1 MQSFALTNNRSYF
14 YSFPVMRAPSRW
26 HGSSLAFSLLEL
38 LAVVVVGG
46 MLVGLAIPAL
56 QGAFVRGKQSLCASN
71 LRQIGQGI
79 TLYAQEQNGAL
90 PSTTCLGSESWI
102 VTLQP
107 YLGESFDRVRICP
120 VDPKGKERLGYR
132 GTSYLINDQV
142 DVAYN
147 SKGVAVPGSLSSLL
161 RVDQG
166 SKRILLF
173 IAADTKSTGPTEDHV
188 HSLSLG
194 KWASLLSEIKP
205 DAYGGGGKNRTRG
218 SANYLFAD
226 THVQSISSL
235 EIKKIVDGKTNIATQ
250 PL

>member
-1 MQSFALTNNRSYF
+1 MQNIALTNNRSYF
-14 YSFPVMRAPSRW
+14 YSFPMMRAPSRW
-26 HGSSLAFSLLEL
+26 QGSTQAFSLVEL
-38 LAVVVVGG
+38 LAVMVVGG
-46 MLVGLAIPAL
+46 MLTGLAVPAV

-102 VTLQP
+102 VSLQP
-107 YLGESFDRVRICP
+107 YLGANFDRVRICP
-120 VDPKGKERLGYR
+120 VDPKGKERLRYK

-161 RVDQG
+161 RMDQG

-173 IAADTKSTGPTEDHV
+173 IAADNKSTGPTEDHV

-205 DAYGGGGKNRTRG
+205 DAYAGGGKDRTRG

-226 THVQSISSL
+226 THVRSISSI

>member
-1 MQSFALTNNRSYF
+1 MKSIPIRGNS
-14 YSFPVMRAPSRW
+14 
-26 HGSSLAFSLLEL
+26 GGFSLVEL
-38 LAVVVVGG
+38 LVGVVIGG
-46 MLVGLAIPAL
+46 LLVGLAIPAV
-56 QGAFVRGKQSLCASN
+56 QVASVRGKQSACTSN

-79 TLYAQEQNGAL
+79 TLYAQEQNGSL
-90 PSTTCLGSESWI
+90 PATTCLGGESWI
-102 VTLQP
+102 VTLEP
-107 YLGESFDRVRICP
+107 YLGEAFDQVRICP
-120 VDPKGKERLGYR
+120 VDPKGKERLRYK

-161 RVDQG
+161 RMEQG

-173 IAADTKSTGPTEDHV
+173 IASDTKSTGPTEDHV

-194 KWASLLSEIKP
+194 KWSSLLSEIKP
-205 DAYGGGGKNRTRG
+205 NAYLGNAKDRTKG

-226 THVQSISSL
+226 AHVQSISAL

>member
-1 MQSFALTNNRSYF
+1 MKSIQIR
-14 YSFPVMRAPSRW
+14 
-26 HGSSLAFSLLEL
+26 GSSGGFSLVEL
-38 LAVVVVGG
+38 LVGVVIGG
-46 MLVGLAIPAL
+46 LLVGLAVPAV
-56 QGAFVRGKQSLCASN
+56 QGALVRGRQSVCSSN

-90 PSTTCLGSESWI
+90 PSTTCLGGESWI
-102 VTLQP
+102 VSLQP
-107 YLGESFDRVRICP
+107 YLGENFDRVRICP
-120 VDPKGKERLGYR
+120 VDPKRNERLKYK

-161 RVDQG
+161 RMDQG

-188 HSLSLG
+188 HSGSLG
-194 KWASLLSEIKP
+194 KWSSLLSEIKP
-205 DAYGGGGKNRTRG
+205 DAYLGNPKDRTKG

-226 THVQSISSL
+226 AHVQSISAL

>member
-1 MQSFALTNNRSYF
+1 MNLSTSIRRS
-14 YSFPVMRAPSRW
+14 S
-26 HGSSLAFSLLEL
+26 GAFSLVEL
-38 LAVVVVGG
+38 LVGVVIGG
-46 MLVGLAIPAL
+46 MVMGLAVPAV
-56 QGAFVRGKQSLCASN
+56 QGALVRGRQSVCSSN

-90 PSTTCLGSESWI
+90 PATTCLGGESWI
-102 VTLQP
+102 VSLQP
-107 YLGESFDRVRICP
+107 YLGENFDRVRICP
-120 VDPKGKERLGYR
+120 VDPKRNERLKYK

-161 RVDQG
+161 RMDQG

-173 IAADTKSTGPTEDHV
+173 IAADSKSTGPGEDHI
-188 HSLSLG
+188 HSTSLG
-194 KWASLLSEIKP
+194 KWTSLLSEIKP
-205 DAYGGGGKNRTRG
+205 DAYAGGGRDRTRG

-235 EIKKIVDGKTNIATQ
+235 EIKKIVHGKTNIATQ

>member
-1 MQSFALTNNRSYF
+1 MKSIRI
-14 YSFPVMRAPSRW
+14 R
-26 HGSSLAFSLLEL
+26 GSSGGFSLVEL
-38 LAVVVVGG
+38 LVGVVICGL
-46 MLVGLAIPAL
+46 LVGLAVPAV
-56 QGAFVRGKQSLCASN
+56 QGALVRGRQSVCSSN

-90 PSTTCLGSESWI
+90 PSTTCLGGESWI
-102 VTLQP
+102 VSLQP
-107 YLGESFDRVRICP
+107 YLGENFDRVRICP
-120 VDPKGKERLGYR
+120 VDPKRNERLKYK

-161 RVDQG
+161 RMDQG

-188 HSLSLG
+188 HSFSLG
-194 KWASLLSEIKP
+194 RWTSLLSEIKP
-205 DAYGGGGKNRTRG
+205 DAYAGSGRDRTRG

-226 THVQSISSL
+226 THVQSISAS
-235 EIKKIVDGKTNIATQ
+235 EIKRIVDGKKNIATQ

>member
-1 MQSFALTNNRSYF
+1 MKSIQIR
-14 YSFPVMRAPSRW
+14 
-26 HGSSLAFSLLEL
+26 GSSGGFSLVEL
-38 LAVVVVGG
+38 LVGVVIGG
-46 MLVGLAIPAL
+46 LLVGLAVPAV
-56 QGAFVRGKQSLCASN
+56 QGALVRGRQSVCSSN

-90 PSTTCLGSESWI
+90 PSTTCLGGESWI
-102 VTLQP
+102 VSLQP
-107 YLGESFDRVRICP
+107 YLGENFDRVRICP
-120 VDPKGKERLGYR
+120 VDPKRNERLKYK

-161 RVDQG
+161 RMDQG

-188 HSLSLG
+188 HSFSLG
-194 KWASLLSEIKP
+194 KWTSLLSEIKP
-205 DAYGGGGKNRTRG
+205 DAYAGSGRDRTRG

-226 THVQSISSL
+226 THVQSISAS
-235 EIKKIVDGKTNIATQ
+235 EIKRIVDGKTNIATQ

>member
-1 MQSFALTNNRSYF
+1 MRIIALTNNCLCIYSY
-14 YSFPVMRAPSRW
+14 STMIP
-26 HGSSLAFSLLEL
+26 SSLMRGSRRAFSLIEL
-38 LAVVVVGG
+38 LVGITI
-46 MLVGLAIPAL
+46 VAL
-56 QGAFVRGKQSLCASN
+56 LGALGVPSIHGALVRGKQSVCASN

-79 TLYAQEQNGAL
+79 ILYAQEQNGSL
-90 PSTTCLGSESWI
+90 PATTCLGEESWI

-107 YLGESFDRVRICP
+107 YLGEAFDRVRICP
-120 VDPKGKERLGYR
+120 VDPKGKERLQYK

-161 RVDQG
+161 RMEQG

-173 IAADTKSTGPTEDHV
+173 IASDNKSTGPTEDHV

-194 KWASLLSEIKP
+194 KWSSLLSEIKP
-205 DAYGGGGKNRTRG
+205 DAYGGGGKDRTRG

-226 THVQSISSL
+226 THVQSISSM

>member
-1 MQSFALTNNRSYF
+1 MKSIQIR
-14 YSFPVMRAPSRW
+14 
-26 HGSSLAFSLLEL
+26 GSSGGFSLVEL
-38 LAVVVVGG
+38 LVGVVIGG
-46 MLVGLAIPAL
+46 LLVGLAVPAV
-56 QGAFVRGKQSLCASN
+56 QGALVRGRQSVCSSN

-90 PSTTCLGSESWI
+90 PSTTCLGGESWI
-102 VTLQP
+102 VSLQP
-107 YLGESFDRVRICP
+107 YLGENFDRVRICP
-120 VDPKGKERLGYR
+120 VDPKRNERLKYK

-161 RVDQG
+161 RMDQG

-173 IAADTKSTGPTEDHV
+173 IAADTKSTGPTEDHI
-188 HSLSLG
+188 HSISLG
-194 KWASLLSEIKP
+194 RWTSLLSEIKP
-205 DAYGGGGKNRTRG
+205 DAYAGGGRDRTRG

>member
-1 MQSFALTNNRSYF
+1 MKSIQIR
-14 YSFPVMRAPSRW
+14 
-26 HGSSLAFSLLEL
+26 GSSGGFSLVEL
-38 LAVVVVGG
+38 LVGVVIGG
-46 MLVGLAIPAL
+46 LLVGLAVPAV
-56 QGAFVRGKQSLCASN
+56 QGALVRGRQSVCSSN

-90 PSTTCLGSESWI
+90 PSTTCLGGESWI
-102 VTLQP
+102 VSLQP
-107 YLGESFDRVRICP
+107 YLGENFDRVRICP
-120 VDPKGKERLGYR
+120 VDPKRNERLKYK

-161 RVDQG
+161 RMDQG

-188 HSLSLG
+188 HSFSLG
-194 KWASLLSEIKP
+194 RWTSLLSEIKP
-205 DAYGGGGKNRTRG
+205 DAYAGGGRDRTRG

>member
-1 MQSFALTNNRSYF
+1 MKSIRI
-14 YSFPVMRAPSRW
+14 R
-26 HGSSLAFSLLEL
+26 GSSGGFSLVEL
-38 LAVVVVGG
+38 LVGVAIG
-46 MLVGLAIPAL
+46 GLLVGLAVPAV
-56 QGAFVRGKQSLCASN
+56 QGALVRGRQSVCSSN

-90 PSTTCLGSESWI
+90 PSTTCLGGESWI
-102 VTLQP
+102 VSLQP
-107 YLGESFDRVRICP
+107 YLGENFDRVRICP
-120 VDPKGKERLGYR
+120 VDPKRNERLKYK

-161 RVDQG
+161 RMDQG

-188 HSLSLG
+188 HSGSLG
-194 KWASLLSEIKP
+194 KWSSLLSEIKP
-205 DAYGGGGKNRTRG
+205 DAYLGNPKDRTKG

-226 THVQSISSL
+226 AHVQSISAL

>member
-1 MQSFALTNNRSYF
+1 MNLSTSIRRS
-14 YSFPVMRAPSRW
+14 S
-26 HGSSLAFSLLEL
+26 GAFSLVEL
-38 LAVVVVGG
+38 LVGVVIGG
-46 MLVGLAIPAL
+46 MVMGLAVPAVH
-56 QGAFVRGKQSLCASN
+56 GALVRGRQSVCSSN

-90 PSTTCLGSESWI
+90 PATTCLGGESWI
-102 VTLQP
+102 VSLQP
-107 YLGESFDRVRICP
+107 YLGENFDRVRICP
-120 VDPKGKERLGYR
+120 VDPKRNERLKYK

-161 RVDQG
+161 RMDQG

-173 IAADTKSTGPTEDHV
+173 IAADSKSTGPGEDHI
-188 HSLSLG
+188 HSTSLG
-194 KWASLLSEIKP
+194 KWTSLLSEIKP
-205 DAYGGGGKNRTRG
+205 DAYAGGGRDRTRG

-226 THVQSISSL
+226 THVQSISSI

>member
-1 MQSFALTNNRSYF
+1 MVS
-14 YSFPVMRAPSRW
+14 APSRW
-26 HGSSLAFSLLEL
+26 EGSARAFSLLEF
-38 LAVVVVGG
+38 LAAMVVGG
-46 MLVGLAIPAL
+46 MVMGLAVPAV

-90 PSTTCLGSESWI
+90 PSSTCLGGESWI
-102 VTLQP
+102 VSLQP
-107 YLGESFDRVRICP
+107 YLGENFDRVRICP
-120 VDPKGKERLGYR
+120 VDPKGKERLGYK

-147 SKGVAVPGSLSSLL
+147 SKGVAVPGTLSSLL
-161 RVDQG
+161 RMDQG

-173 IAADTKSTGPTEDHV
+173 IAADNKSTGPTEDHV

-194 KWASLLSEIKP
+194 RWASLLSEIKP
-205 DAYGGGGKNRTRG
+205 DAYGGGGKNRTKG

-226 THVQSISSL
+226 THVRSISAL

>member
-1 MQSFALTNNRSYF
+1 MKSIRI
-14 YSFPVMRAPSRW
+14 R
-26 HGSSLAFSLLEL
+26 GSSGGFSLVEL
-38 LAVVVVGG
+38 LVGVVICGL
-46 MLVGLAIPAL
+46 LVGLAVPAV
-56 QGAFVRGKQSLCASN
+56 QGALVRGRQSVCSSN

-90 PSTTCLGSESWI
+90 PSTTCLGGESWI
-102 VTLQP
+102 VSLQP
-107 YLGESFDRVRICP
+107 YLGENFDRVRICP
-120 VDPKGKERLGYR
+120 VDPKRNERLKYK

-161 RVDQG
+161 RMDQG

-188 HSLSLG
+188 HSFSLG
-194 KWASLLSEIKP
+194 RWTSLLSEIKP
-205 DAYGGGGKNRTRG
+205 DAYAGSGRDRTRG

-226 THVQSISSL
+226 THVQSISAS
-235 EIKKIVDGKTNIATQ
+235 EIKRIVDGKTNIATQ

>member
-1 MQSFALTNNRSYF
+1 M
-14 YSFPVMRAPSRW
+14 
-26 HGSSLAFSLLEL
+26 
-38 LAVVVVGG
+38 VVGG
-46 MLVGLAIPAL
+46 MVMGLAVPAV
-56 QGAFVRGKQSLCASN
+56 QGAFIRGKQSLCASN

-102 VTLQP
+102 VSLQP
-107 YLGESFDRVRICP
+107 YLGENFDRVRICP
-120 VDPKGKERLGYR
+120 VDPKGKERLGYK

-147 SKGVAVPGSLSSLL
+147 SKGLAVPGSLSSLL
-161 RVDQG
+161 RMDQG

-173 IAADTKSTGPTEDHV
+173 IAADNKSTGPTEDHV
-188 HSLSLG
+188 HSFRLG
-194 KWASLLSEIKP
+194 KWTSLLSEIKP
-205 DAYGGGGKNRTRG
+205 DAYGGGGRDRTRG

-226 THVQSISSL
+226 THVQSISAL

>member
-1 MQSFALTNNRSYF
+1 MKSIQIR
-14 YSFPVMRAPSRW
+14 
-26 HGSSLAFSLLEL
+26 GSSGGFSLVEL
-38 LAVVVVGG
+38 LVGVVIGG
-46 MLVGLAIPAL
+46 LLVGLAVPAV
-56 QGAFVRGKQSLCASN
+56 QGALVRGRQSVCSSN

-90 PSTTCLGSESWI
+90 PSTTCLGGESWI
-102 VTLQP
+102 VSLQP
-107 YLGESFDRVRICP
+107 YLGENFDRVRICP
-120 VDPKGKERLGYR
+120 VDPKRNERLKYK

-161 RVDQG
+161 RMDQG

-173 IAADTKSTGPTEDHV
+173 IAADTKSTGPTEDHI
-188 HSLSLG
+188 HSISLG
-194 KWASLLSEIKP
+194 RWTSLLSEIKP
-205 DAYGGGGKNRTRG
+205 DAYAGSGRDRTRG

-226 THVQSISSL
+226 THVQSISAS
-235 EIKKIVDGKTNIATQ
+235 EIKRIVDGKTNIATQ

>member
-1 MQSFALTNNRSYF
+1 MKSIRI
-14 YSFPVMRAPSRW
+14 R
-26 HGSSLAFSLLEL
+26 GSSGGFSLVEL
-38 LAVVVVGG
+38 LVGVVICGL
-46 MLVGLAIPAL
+46 LVGLAVPAV
-56 QGAFVRGKQSLCASN
+56 QGALVRGRQSVCSSN
-71 LRQIGQGI
+71 LKQIGQGI

-90 PSTTCLGSESWI
+90 PSTTCLGGESWI
-102 VTLQP
+102 VSLQP
-107 YLGESFDRVRICP
+107 YLGENFDRVRICP
-120 VDPKGKERLGYR
+120 VDPKRNERLKYK

-161 RVDQG
+161 RMDQG

-188 HSLSLG
+188 HSFSLG
-194 KWASLLSEIKP
+194 RWTSLLSEIKP
-205 DAYGGGGKNRTRG
+205 DAYAGSGRDRTRG

-226 THVQSISSL
+226 THVQSISAS
-235 EIKKIVDGKTNIATQ
+235 EIKRIVDGKTNIATQ

>member
-1 MQSFALTNNRSYF
+1 MKSFR
-14 YSFPVMRAPSRW
+14 MR
-26 HGSSLAFSLLEL
+26 GSSGGFSLVEL
-38 LAVVVVGG
+38 LVGAVIGG
-46 MLVGLAIPAL
+46 LLVGLAVPTL
-56 QGAFVRGKQSLCASN
+56 QVTFVRGKQSACTSN

-102 VTLQP
+102 VSLQP
-107 YLGESFDRVRICP
+107 YLGENFDRVRICP
-120 VDPKGKERLGYR
+120 VDPKGKERLGYK

-161 RVDQG
+161 RMDQG

-173 IAADTKSTGPTEDHV
+173 IAADNKSTGPTEDHV
-188 HSLSLG
+188 HSFSLG
-194 KWASLLSEIKP
+194 KWTSLLSEIKP
-205 DAYGGGGKNRTRG
+205 DAYGGGGRDRTRG

-226 THVQSISSL
+226 THVQSISAL

>member
-1 MQSFALTNNRSYF
+1 MQNIALTNNRSYF
-14 YSFPVMRAPSRW
+14 YSLPMIRTPSRW
-26 HGSSLAFSLLEL
+26 QGSAQAFSLVEL

-46 MLVGLAIPAL
+46 MVMGLAVPAV

-90 PSTTCLGSESWI
+90 PSTTCLGGESWI

-107 YLGESFDRVRICP
+107 YLGENFDRVRICP
-120 VDPKGKERLGYR
+120 VDPKGKERLRYK

-147 SKGVAVPGSLSSLL
+147 SRGVAVPGSLSSFL
-161 RVDQG
+161 RMDQG

-173 IAADTKSTGPTEDHV
+173 IAADNKSTGPAEDHI
-188 HSLSLG
+188 HSMSLG

-205 DAYGGGGKNRTRG
+205 DAYGGGRKDRTRG
-218 SANYLFAD
+218 GANYLFAD

>member
-1 MQSFALTNNRSYF
+1 MNLSTSIRRS
-14 YSFPVMRAPSRW
+14 S
-26 HGSSLAFSLLEL
+26 GAFSLVEL
-38 LAVVVVGG
+38 LVGVAIG
-46 MLVGLAIPAL
+46 GLLVGLAVPAV
-56 QGAFVRGKQSLCASN
+56 QGALVRGRQSVCSSN

-90 PSTTCLGSESWI
+90 PSTTCLGGESWI
-102 VTLQP
+102 VSLQP
-107 YLGESFDRVRICP
+107 YLGENFDRVRICP
-120 VDPKGKERLGYR
+120 VDPKRNERLKYK

-161 RVDQG
+161 RMDQG

-188 HSLSLG
+188 HSFSLG
-194 KWASLLSEIKP
+194 RWTSLLSEIKP
-205 DAYGGGGKNRTRG
+205 DAYAGSGRDRTRG

-226 THVQSISSL
+226 THVQSISAS
-235 EIKKIVDGKTNIATQ
+235 EIKRIVDGKTNIATQ

>member
-1 MQSFALTNNRSYF
+1 MKSIQIR
-14 YSFPVMRAPSRW
+14 
-26 HGSSLAFSLLEL
+26 GSSGGFSLVEL
-38 LAVVVVGG
+38 LVGVVIGG
-46 MLVGLAIPAL
+46 LLVGLAVPAV
-56 QGAFVRGKQSLCASN
+56 QGALVRGRQSVCSSN

-90 PSTTCLGSESWI
+90 PSTTCLGGESWI
-102 VTLQP
+102 VSLQP
-107 YLGESFDRVRICP
+107 YLGENFDRVRICP
-120 VDPKGKERLGYR
+120 VDPKRNERLKYK

-147 SKGVAVPGSLSSLL
+147 SRGVAVPGSLSSLL
-161 RVDQG
+161 RMEQG

-173 IAADTKSTGPTEDHV
+173 IAADTKSTGPMEDHV
-188 HSLSLG
+188 HSFSLG
-194 KWASLLSEIKP
+194 RWTSLLSEIKP
-205 DAYGGGGKNRTRG
+205 DAYAGGGRDRTRG